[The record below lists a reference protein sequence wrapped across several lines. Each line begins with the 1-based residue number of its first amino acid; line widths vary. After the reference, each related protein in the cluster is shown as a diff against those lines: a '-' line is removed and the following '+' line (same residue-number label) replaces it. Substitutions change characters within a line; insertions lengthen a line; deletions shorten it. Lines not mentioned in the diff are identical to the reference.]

1 MDATYTGNKIS
12 QLRKQHNMTQKDLAE
27 LLSVTDKA
35 VSKWERGINF
45 PDLMTLEKIA
55 EVFNT
60 PVVELLGIEQHTKEQ
75 IASEIADLAE
85 IERRG
90 LLSIIRNRGWLTIVM
105 GVLTYINFIYISKL
119 LWDRQVHD
127 IHVLSAAGWIPIIV
141 SNGIISVNYAN
152 RLMGKQSL
160 LSKMWMYI
168 KQTKIYKLASC
179 IFLKLW
185 DKLWDIIGNLLYKS
199 PINKIIDSFF
209 TEN

>member
-1 MDATYTGNKIS
+1 MDATYTGNKILL
-12 QLRKQHNMTQKDLAE
+12 LRKQHNMTQKDLAE

-75 IASEIADLAE
+75 IVSEIADLAE

-105 GVLTYINFIYISKL
+105 GVWTYINFIYISKL

-141 SNGIISVNYAN
+141 SNGLVSVYYAN
-152 RLMGKQSL
+152 RLLGKQTLFSRLWKYFRKTKLYSMCGFMLAKLSDIL
-160 LSKMWMYI
+160 L
-168 KQTKIYKLASC
+168 KIC
-179 IFLKLW
+179 Q
-185 DKLWDIIGNLLYKS
+185 KS
-199 PINKIIDSFF
+199 PINLIIDKFF
-209 TEN
+209 DEK

>member
-12 QLRKQHNMTQKDLAE
+12 QLRKHQNMTQKDLAE
-27 LLSVTDKA
+27 LHSVTDKA
-35 VSKWERGINF
+35 VSNWERSINF

-105 GVLTYINFIYISKL
+105 GVLTYINFIYISKY
-119 LWDRQVHD
+119 R
-127 IHVLSAAGWIPIIV
+127 
-141 SNGIISVNYAN
+141 
-152 RLMGKQSL
+152 
-160 LSKMWMYI
+160 
-168 KQTKIYKLASC
+168 
-179 IFLKLW
+179 F
-185 DKLWDIIGNLLYKS
+185 
-199 PINKIIDSFF
+199 
-209 TEN
+209 

>member
-1 MDATYTGNKIS
+1 
-12 QLRKQHNMTQKDLAE
+12 MTDKKTFGSFIRQKRTEKNYSQKDLAE

-90 LLSIIRNRGWLTIVM
+90 LLSIIRNRGWLPAAPSWPPRYEGAVT
-105 GVLTYINFIYISKL
+105 
-119 LWDRQVHD
+119 R
-127 IHVLSAAGWIPIIV
+127 SA
-141 SNGIISVNYAN
+141 
-152 RLMGKQSL
+152 
-160 LSKMWMYI
+160 
-168 KQTKIYKLASC
+168 
-179 IFLKLW
+179 
-185 DKLWDIIGNLLYKS
+185 
-199 PINKIIDSFF
+199 
-209 TEN
+209 